1 LFAGAVNA
9 TDAVVADSVTVAP
22 VGAPGTVAGT
32 KPFDAADGA
41 LAPCEFRA
49 VTLHVYV
56 LPFVRPDT
64 ISGLAEPVFVPVAP
78 PVAVQVAV

>member
-9 TDAVVADSVTVAP
+9 TDAVVADSVT